1 MMIPSI
7 WKVVNPTKA
16 VIYARYSSDNQREES
31 IEGQIR
37 ECTEYAVRND
47 MTILTSYIDRAL
59 SARTADRPE
68 FQRMIHDSEKGLFD
82 VVLVWKLD
90 RFSRDRY
97 DSAHYKRILK
107 KNGVRV
113 ISARE
118 NISEGPEGI
127 ILESMLEGY
136 AEYYSAE
143 LSEKIQRGQKENAL
157 KCRSNG
163 GNIPLG
169 YVVGSEGVLETD
181 SATAP
186 LVREIFT
193 RYENGETLKAIADSL
208 NKRGLRTRKGSAFR
222 VATLSVIL
230 KNRKYIG
237 EYKYA
242 DTVIPNGIP
251 AIIEPDLFVRV
262 QQRMEGNKKAPS
274 RTKADEEYLLTT
286 KLFCGDC
293 GRLMVGESGTSGTN
307 GAKYYYYKCGGA
319 KRRLGCKRK
328 PLKKHWIERV
338 AVVTTV
344 QRVLRDKEIN
354 RIADAI
360 IDLQNQE
367 DTSIPAM
374 RQQLKACEKAIENM
388 LNAIQM
394 GILTP
399 STKTR
404 LEELEAQRENLKVSI
419 LQAEL
424 EKPKYTKEQ
433 IVSWINRFK
442 YGNVDDIEYQR
453 QIIDTFINAIY
464 VYDDKLAF
472 TYNYKDGSA
481 TITPKEIEEA
491 FGSDLTQVAPP
502 FQTGLPKMAIPFL
515 VYTRL
520 ILWRIPL
527 IGGFVTRYPLFCR
540 NRYSIIRH
548 NQTYEQLMESKGPR
562 SCPEKTQMKN
572 KNLNGTGLIKDRADP
587 LTSVQQN
594 DPYFSMKSCFPDSVI
609 WNHEWQSAKY
619 KGRTF

>member
-1 MMIPSI
+1 M
-7 WKVVNPTKA
+7 KA

-47 MTILTSYIDRAL
+47 ITILSSYIDRAL

-68 FQRMIHDSEKGLFD
+68 FQRMIADSEKGLFD

-97 DSAHYKRILK
+97 DSAHYKHILK

-169 YVVGSEGVLETD
+169 YVVGTDGVLAVD
-181 SATAP
+181 PLTAP
-186 LVREIFT
+186 LVAEIFT
-193 RYENGETLKAIADSL
+193 RYESGETIKAIADSL
-208 NKRGLRTRKGSAFR
+208 NKRGFRTRKGSAFR
-222 VATLSVIL
+222 VASLSLIL

-242 DTVIPNGIP
+242 DTIVPNGIP
-251 AIIEPDLFVRV
+251 AIINPDLFERV
-262 QQRMEGNKKAPS
+262 QERMLTNKKAPS
-274 RTKADEEYLLTT
+274 RTKADEDYLLTT

-293 GRLMVGESGTSGTN
+293 GRLMAGECGTSGTN
-307 GAKYYYYKCGGA
+307 GVKYYYYKCGGA

-328 PLKKHWIERV
+328 AVKKHWIERV

-344 QRVLRDKEIN
+344 ERVLQDAEIN

-360 IDLQNQE
+360 VALQDKE
-367 DTSIPAM
+367 DTTIPAL
-374 RQQLKACEKAIENM
+374 REQLKECEKGIENM

-394 GILTP
+394 GILTT

-404 LEELEAQRENLKVSI
+404 LEELEARQNKLKLSI
-419 LQAEL
+419 MQAEL
-424 EKPKYTKEQ
+424 QKPKYTKEQ

-442 YGNVDDIEYQR
+442 YGDVDDTEYQK

-464 VYDDKLAF
+464 VFDDKLVF
-472 TYNYKDGSA
+472 TYNFKDGTEA
-481 TITPKEIEEA
+481 ILPKAVEDA

-502 FQTGLPKMAIPFL
+502 DQVKTMSLDLFL
-515 VYTRL
+515 ISSKARCFLKFTTITTTL
-520 ILWRIPL
+520 ITCSWA
-527 IGGFVTRYPLFCR
+527 TTT
-540 NRYSIIRH
+540 S
-548 NQTYEQLMESKGPR
+548 
-562 SCPEKTQMKN
+562 
-572 KNLNGTGLIKDRADP
+572 
-587 LTSVQQN
+587 LTSS
-594 DPYFSMKSCFPDSVI
+594 PLKPRHSVNTVGCGCVI
-609 WNHEWQSAKY
+609 
-619 KGRTF
+619 